1 MKVVNRTARS
11 ISENRR
17 DTAPIKNPIRNNSL
31 RMGFSR
37 KRAVMLVHLLAL
49 TFGLGILPVFWGNF
63 LTAAILVIQ
72 SCLMLGIITFLQ
84 ISLSGKPVA
93 RE

>member
-1 MKVVNRTARS
+1 
-11 ISENRR
+11 
-17 DTAPIKNPIRNNSL
+17 
-31 RMGFSR
+31 MGFTR

-49 TFGLGILPVFWGNF
+49 NIGLGILPVFWGNF

-72 SCLMLGIITFLQ
+72 AMLMLGIITFLQ
-84 ISLSGKPVA
+84 LYLSDRPDA